1 MKHTAL
7 ITLCAAVATTAAA
20 AGFTNPVIPG
30 FYPDPSI
37 CRVDSDFYLVN
48 SSFQFFPGVPVW
60 HSRDL
65 VNWEQIG
72 NVLDRPSQLH
82 LGEANAWLGIYA
94 PTIRYN
100 DGT

>member
-1 MKHTAL
+1 MRK
-7 ITLCAAVATTAAA
+7 TLVSLVLAGAVAAAA
-20 AGFTNPVIPG
+20 AGEYRNPVIPG

-65 VNWEQIG
+65 VN
-72 NVLDRPSQLH
+72 
-82 LGEANAWLGIYA
+82 
-94 PTIRYN
+94 
-100 DGT
+100 